1 VDPPQPDQPLPDQP
15 LGTYL
20 DRLASDQPAPS
31 GGSAAAV
38 TASMAA
44 ALVAMSARFSAEQL
58 PDAAERAADADR
70 MRAGLVAMAER
81 DAEAYGAVLEA
92 FRLPR
97 EPDPQQRR
105 RQINH
110 ALEHAAL
117 VPLEITETAAQVA
130 AQAAELAKRGN
141 QNLRGDALA
150 GVTLAWAASRAAAEL
165 VALNVELGALEP
177 DLLDRAR
184 AAVARAV
191 EVASTSGTSGTSGAP
206 PAGP

>member
-1 VDPPQPDQPLPDQP
+1 MDVPLLDQP

-20 DRLASDQPAPS
+20 ERLASEQPAPS
-31 GGSAAAV
+31 GGSAAAI

-44 ALVAMSARFSAEQL
+44 ALVAMSARFSVEQL
-58 PDAAERAADADR
+58 PDAAQRAAEADR
-70 MRAGLVAMAER
+70 VRADLVAMAER

-97 EPDPQQRR
+97 QPDPQQRR

-130 AQAAELAKRGN
+130 AQAAELAQRGN

-150 GVTLAWAASRAAAEL
+150 GVTLAWAAARAAAEL

-177 DLLDRAR
+177 ELLDRAR
-184 AAVARAV
+184 AAVTRAA
-191 EVASTSGTSGTSGAP
+191 EVASAFGAP
-206 PAGP
+206 PERP